1 LYQCTGHAQNIH
13 FPFDIEADTSISVAT
28 EMVVQLDLT
37 DQDVTAIAEMIDA
50 EIRSHI
56 PDWAAE
62 ESIDNQGDE
71 AAHFETH
78 SSEGDEGT
86 SELRDEIG
94 CRYTHISK
102 CTSCF

>member
-1 LYQCTGHAQNIH
+1 MLKYVRI
-13 FPFDIEADTSISVAT
+13 F
-28 EMVVQLDLT
+28 L
-37 DQDVTAIAEMIDA
+37 
-50 EIRSHI
+50 

-71 AAHFETH
+71 AAHSETH

-94 CRYTHISK
+94 CRYTHIGK
-102 CTSCF
+102 CTSCSLFSCLCLDLYEPST